1 MARIWYYAKVIDNQ
15 DPLNLGR
22 IRAEILTD
30 DTSAIKKSDVFDPIK
45 DKWTEND
52 PFTFNSLLPINLF
65 TVPLKDELVQIY
77 YHDNETAIFL
87 NAYYIQGPINRIQ
100 NIGFEN
106 FNQSG
111 KYTDIKGIQVLGAK
125 NLRNNDGTYKDV
137 DPDGVFPNPG
147 DVAQIGRGST
157 DIVQIASVTGDS
169 VLIRSGKYKGKL
181 TGDSNPVG
189 NPNRAFIQLSKF
201 QLKTTLGKPQLFLD
215 AKVKNI
221 QVKYLVEWDI
231 TNPENQFTAEQVY
244 SGAIR
249 LYRLL
254 PNDNTQSKNLRIDSN
269 IEQYKLIMNQQDFSN
284 LNLNEVIKLFN
295 SYIQTCNSK
304 TKWINGDVLFSVI
317 EDRYPIYFRPTNR
330 IYNLMLNSSDITTK
344 QNISQVYS
352 EIKLNPNDKQSGYGL
367 IYALDKI
374 GDPINVSFK
383 GVTPTETI
391 ELPETHAALGG
402 QYVYLLSQYSQIPG
416 KKKINF
422 QNNLYGI
429 SESQFNTQI
438 QPNTSS
444 TVRGE
449 ELLELLNIIVRFMI
463 THEHGY
469 PGEPPVSVTQD
480 GSTVQGVL
488 QELNNAYEKV
498 LNQYIRLN

>member
-1 MARIWYYAKVIDNQ
+1 MARIWYYARVIDNQ

-22 IRAEILTD
+22 VRANVLTD
-30 DTSAIKKSDVFDPIK
+30 DRSAILKSANFNPAK
-45 DKWTEND
+45 DLWTDSD
-52 PFTFNSLLPINLF
+52 PFVFNSLLPVYLF
-65 TVPLKDELVQIY
+65 TVPLNDELIQIY
-77 YHDNETAIFL
+77 YHDNDGAHFL

-111 KYTDIKGIQVLGAK
+111 KYTDIKGVQILGAK
-125 NLRNNDGTYKDV
+125 NLRNIDGTYKDV

-147 DVAQIGRGST
+147 DVAQLGRGST
-157 DIVQIASVTGDS
+157 DVVQIASTTGDTL
-169 VLIRSGKYKGKL
+169 LIRSGKYKGKL
-181 TGDSNPVG
+181 TGDANPVG
-189 NPNRAFIQLSKF
+189 NPNRAFLQLSKF
-201 QLKTTLGKPQLFLD
+201 QLKTSLGKPQLFID

-231 TNPENQFTAEQVY
+231 TNPENQFTTDQVY

-254 PNDNTQSKNLRIDSN
+254 PNDNTQSKNLRVDSN

-284 LNLNEVIKLFN
+284 LNLNEVIDLFN

-330 IYNLMLNSSDITTK
+330 VYGLMQNSSDITTK
-344 QNISQVYS
+344 QNISTVFDQV
-352 EIKLNPNDKQSGYGL
+352 KLNPNDKQTGYGL
-367 IYALDKI
+367 IYALNKV
-374 GDPINVSFK
+374 GEPVNVSFK
-383 GVTPTETI
+383 GINPTETI
-391 ELPETHAALGG
+391 DLPETHAALGG

-416 KKKINF
+416 KQKINF

-429 SESQFNTQI
+429 GESQFNTQI

-444 TVRGE
+444 LVRGE

>member
-30 DTSAIKKSDVFDPIK
+30 DTSAIRKSDVFDPIK
-45 DKWTEND
+45 DAWTEND

-125 NLRNNDGTYKDV
+125 NLRNSDGTYKDV

-157 DIVQIASVTGDS
+157 DVVQIASTTGDTL
-169 VLIRSGKYKGKL
+169 LIRAGKYKGKL
-181 TGDSNPVG
+181 TGDANPVG
-189 NPNRAFIQLSKF
+189 NPNRAFVQLSKF
-201 QLKTTLGKPQLFLD
+201 QLKTSLGKPQLFID
-215 AKVKNI
+215 SKVKNV
-221 QVKYLVEWDI
+221 QVKYLIEWDI
-231 TNPENQFTAEQVY
+231 TNPENQFTTEQVY

-254 PNDNTQSKNLRIDSN
+254 LNDNTQSKNLRVDSN

-284 LNLNEVIKLFN
+284 FNLNEVISLFN

-304 TKWINGDVLFSVI
+304 TKWVNGDVLFSVI

-330 IYNLMLNSSDITTK
+330 LYNLMVSSSDIVTK
-344 QNISQVYS
+344 QNISKVFDQ
-352 EIKLNPNDKQSGYGL
+352 IKLNPNDKQNGYGL
-367 IYALDKI
+367 IYALDKV
-374 GDPINVSFK
+374 GEPINVSFK
-383 GVTPTETI
+383 GVTPTDTI
-391 ELPETHAALGG
+391 DLPETHAALGG

-416 KKKINF
+416 KQKINF